1 MQLLNAIKS
10 HTDASWSS
18 DKSKKV
24 TAQIYWK
31 LLGDSKHLNHANFS
45 KIEATDIESLFEMYD
60 ESFFDGNLKRTLR
73 ELRQPITFRLSGKMT
88 RAGGKT
94 TREESWRGKRLI
106 NRRYEIAISTTLL
119 FQTFQNQTKPVIVTG
134 ISCGNRLQALQR
146 IMEHEIIHLVEMMVW
161 YHSDCFRKRFKTITN
176 RLFDH
181 TESTHQLTTVDE
193 RALTEFGIKVG
204 DVVLFQHER
213 KTYTGFVNRI
223 TKRAT
228 VLVEHAAGERFSDGK
243 RYARFY
249 VPIQSLRPVPRT
261 AWTSFGNATLI

>member
-94 TREESWRGKRLI
+94 TREESWRG
-106 NRRYEIAISTTLL
+106 
-119 FQTFQNQTKPVIVTG
+119 
-134 ISCGNRLQALQR
+134 QA
-146 IMEHEIIHLVEMMVW
+146 
-161 YHSDCFRKRFKTITN
+161 
-176 RLFDH
+176 
-181 TESTHQLTTVDE
+181 VD
-193 RALTEFGIKVG
+193 
-204 DVVLFQHER
+204 Q
-213 KTYTGFVNRI
+213 
-223 TKRAT
+223 
-228 VLVEHAAGERFSDGK
+228 S
-243 RYARFY
+243 
-249 VPIQSLRPVPRT
+249 PI
-261 AWTSFGNATLI
+261 